1 MKNKSFKKRH
11 FIIPGIIL
19 LIAIILFAAPRIAKT
34 YIVKHSSELIG
45 RKTSIGKIRINYFTG
60 TLRINDLK
68 LFEADGSTPFVSFRQ
83 LKVNL
88 DYLPLFSNEFVVRYI
103 SLDDPYVQVLQDGSK
118 FNFSDLIESD
128 STITEKDTIPEE
140 PTKYIINN
148 IRISRGFVKYTDIP
162 LNHTISLDSLDLQIP
177 GFTWNSDT
185 ANLDVGFNFV
195 EGGGIRSGFSVNQA
209 DSTYSIDLKID
220 SLNLGIIEPYVAGN
234 LNISDL
240 KGFYSGDLLIKG
252 SITSVMQLF
261 VKGDN
266 HISGFQLNDT
276 LNRTILS
283 FNDLNVGLDTFDLAN
298 NLLRIKDVKIRS
310 PQVIF
315 ELTDSVN
322 NWTTLMKSSA
332 TVQTDSLAQ
341 PADTAVSGSEFSYNI
356 PHVEITGGTV
366 LLSDRNLKYPFGFR
380 IDSLKLDL
388 SEMPENKER
397 ISVKLSALL
406 NKTGMIS
413 TEGSINQ
420 LDPANDLDINLEI
433 KQFRMADV
441 DAYFRQYFGFPVTG
455 GLMSFSSTNILRPR
469 SLESTNHIYFRRFS
483 LDKKLPEKTEYNVPL
498 RLAIGILSDKDGII
512 DLKAPVKMKGDEVK
526 IINLG
531 RIIFRVIGNLFV
543 KAALS
548 PFNLISQIQGVD
560 EESLKQINLD
570 LTNESPD
577 EKGLK
582 SIDILSDILNKKP
595 LLNIDLIYCINRE
608 KAIDSLAYIYTRND
622 FLRSTGSIAS
632 DDRKVPDSTLV
643 RFVLEKNPADSLIAS
658 KNVRALYIGFIG
670 QEKLNLRVD
679 SLKNRQTGFISN
691 YLGVERALPSARFRI
706 LETTPDSLKPVS
718 ATPSFRIFLTEGGS
732 Q

>member
-11 FIIPGIIL
+11 LIIPGIIL
-19 LIAIILFAAPRIAKT
+19 FIAIILFAAPRIAKT
-34 YIVKHSSELIG
+34 YFIKHAPELIG
-45 RKTSIGKIRINYFTG
+45 RNVDIGKIRINYFTG
-60 TLRINDLK
+60 TLRITDMK
-68 LFEADGSTPFVSFRQ
+68 LYEADGSTPFVSFRQ

-88 DYLPLFSNEFVVRYI
+88 DYLPLLSNEFVVRYI
-103 SLDDPYVQVLQDGSK
+103 SLDDPFVQVLQDGSK
-118 FNFSDLIESD
+118 FNFSDLIASD
-128 STITEKDTIPEE
+128 STVTEKDTIPEE

-148 IRISRGFVKYTDIP
+148 IRISRGFVKYTDVP

-220 SLNLGIIEPYVAGN
+220 SLNLEIIEPYVAGN
-234 LNISDL
+234 LNISDM
-240 KGFYSGDLLIKG
+240 KGYYSGDLMIKG

-261 VKGDN
+261 VKGEN

-283 FNDLNVGLDTFDLAN
+283 FSNLDIGLDTFDLSRN
-298 NLLRIKDVKIRS
+298 ILRINNVKLKN
-310 PQVIF
+310 PQVLF

-332 TVQTDSLAQ
+332 GEQADSLAQ
-341 PADTAVSGSEFSYNI
+341 PLDTTASGTEFSYNI

-366 LLSDRNLKYPFGFR
+366 LLSDRNLKYPFDYR

-388 SEMPENKER
+388 SEMPEHKDR
-397 ISVKLSALL
+397 IALKLSALL
-406 NKTGMIS
+406 NSTGTIS
-413 TEGSINQ
+413 TEGTINMA
-420 LDPANDLDINLEI
+420 DPSNDLDISLEI
-433 KQFRMADV
+433 KQFRMSDV
-441 DAYFRQYFGFPVTG
+441 DAYFKHYFGFPVKG
-455 GLMSFSSTNILRPR
+455 GLMNFSTTNTLRPR
-469 SLESTNHIYFRRFS
+469 SLESTNHVYFRRFS
-483 LDKKLPEKTEYNVPL
+483 LDKKLPEKTDYNVPL
-498 RLAIGILSDKDGII
+498 RLAIGVLSDKDGII

-548 PFNLISQIQGVD
+548 PFNLISQLQGVD
-560 EESLKQINLD
+560 EESLKQIRLG

-577 EKGLK
+577 EKGLR
-582 SIDILSDILNKKP
+582 SIDILTDILNKKP
-595 LLNIDLIYCINRE
+595 LINLDLIYCINRE
-608 KAIDSLAYIYTRND
+608 KAIDSLGYIYTRND
-622 FLRSTGSIAS
+622 FLKSTGASVS
-632 DDRKVPDSTLV
+632 DDKEIPDSTLV
-643 RFVLEKNPADSLIAS
+643 RFVLGRNPADSSLVSGNAG
-658 KNVRALYIGFIG
+658 ALFVKYAGT
-670 QEKLNLRVD
+670 EKLNVRLD
-679 SLKNRQTGFISN
+679 SLKKRQTGFINN
-691 YLGVERALPSARFRI
+691 YLGVDRALPSNRFRI
-706 LETTPDSLKPVS
+706 IETTPDSIRPVS
-718 ATPSFRIFLTEGGS
+718 AAPSFRIYLTEGGG

>member
-11 FIIPGIIL
+11 LIIPGIII
-19 LIAIILFAAPRIAKT
+19 LIAIILFAAPRIAKN
-34 YIVKHSSELIG
+34 YIVKHSPELIG

-68 LFEADGSTPFVSFRQ
+68 LFESDGTTPFVSFRQ
-83 LKVNL
+83 LKINL
-88 DYLPLFSNEFVVRYI
+88 DYLPLLSNEFVVRYI
-103 SLDDPYVQVLQDGSK
+103 SLDDPYVQVLQDGSE
-118 FNFSDLIESD
+118 FNFSDLVKSD
-128 STITEKDTIPEE
+128 STIPEKDTIPEE

-195 EGGGIRSGFSVNQA
+195 EGGGISSGFSVNQA
-209 DSTYSIDLKID
+209 DSTYSVDLKID
-220 SLNLGIIEPYVAGN
+220 SLNLEIIEPYVAGN

-240 KGFYSGDLLIKG
+240 KGYYSGDLLIKG
-252 SITSVMQLF
+252 SISSVLQLF

-276 LNRTILS
+276 LNRTILAFS
-283 FNDLNVGLDTFDLAN
+283 DLDVGLDTFDLTS
-298 NLLRIKDVKIRS
+298 NLLRIKDVKLKN
-310 PQVIF
+310 PQLLF

-322 NWTTLMKSSA
+322 NWTTLLKPSDTGQA
-332 TVQTDSLAQ
+332 DSLAQ
-341 PADTAVSGSEFSYNI
+341 PVDTTASGSEFSYNI
-356 PHVEITGGTV
+356 PHFQINGGTV
-366 LLSDRNLKYPFGFR
+366 LLSDRNLKYPFGYS
-380 IDSLKLDL
+380 IDSLQLDL
-388 SEMPENKER
+388 SEMPANRDR
-397 ISVKLSALL
+397 ITLKLSALL

-413 TEGSINQ
+413 TEGTISKI
-420 LDPANDLDINLEI
+420 DPANDLDINMEI
-433 KQFRMADV
+433 KQFRMADL
-441 DAYFRQYFGFPVTG
+441 DAYFRQYFGFPVRG
-455 GLMSFSSTNILRPR
+455 GLMNFSTSNILRPK

-483 LDKKLPEKTEYNVPL
+483 LDKKLPEKTEYNIPL

-548 PFNLISQIQGVD
+548 PFNLISQLQGVD
-560 EESLKQINLD
+560 EESLKQIRLD

-577 EKGLK
+577 EKGLR
-582 SIDILSDILNKKP
+582 SVDILSDILNKKP
-595 LLNIDLIYCINRE
+595 LLNLDLIFCINRE
-608 KAIDSLAYIYTRND
+608 KAIDTLAYIYTRND
-622 FLRSTGSIAS
+622 FLRSNGIPVS
-632 DDRKVPDSTLV
+632 DDRIIPDSILL
-643 RFVLEKNPADSLIAS
+643 RYVLGKNPSDSLLTS
-658 KNVRALYIGFIG
+658 GNTGALYVGFIG
-670 QEKLNLRVD
+670 LGKLNVRLD
-679 SLKNRQTGFISN
+679 SLRKRQTGFINN
-691 YLGVERALPSARFRI
+691 YLGVERALPPGRFRI

-718 ATPSFRIFLTEGGS
+718 STPSFRIYLTEGDS

>member
-11 FIIPGIIL
+11 LIIPGIIL

-34 YIVKHSSELIG
+34 YIVKHSPELIG
-45 RKTSIGKIRINYFTG
+45 RKIAIGKIRINYFTG
-60 TLRINDLK
+60 TLRITDLK
-68 LFEADGSTPFVSFRQ
+68 LFETDGTTAFVSFRQ
-83 LKVNL
+83 MKVNL

-103 SLDDPYVQVLQDGSK
+103 SLDDPYVQVLQDGSR
-118 FNFSDLIESD
+118 FNFSDLITSD
-128 STITEKDTIPEE
+128 STINEKDTIPEE

-162 LNHTISLDSLDLQIP
+162 LKHTISLDSLDLQIP

-209 DSTYSIDLKID
+209 DSTYTVNLKID
-220 SLNLGIIEPYVAGN
+220 SLNLEIIEPYVAGN

-252 SITSVMQLF
+252 SISSVLNLF

-266 HISGFQLNDT
+266 HISGFQIKDT

-283 FNDLNVGLDTFDLAN
+283 FNDLFVGLDTFDLSR
-298 NLLRIKDVKIRS
+298 NLLRINGIRLQN
-310 PQVIF
+310 PQVLF

-322 NWTTLMKSSA
+322 NWTTLIKYSA
-332 TVQTDSLAQ
+332 PGLADSLAQ
-341 PADTAVSGSEFSYNI
+341 TVDTTASESEFSYNI

-366 LLSDRNLKYPFGFR
+366 LLSDRNLKYPFGYR

-388 SEMPENKER
+388 SQIPETNDR
-397 ISVKLSALL
+397 IALKLSALL
-406 NKTGMIS
+406 NKTGSIN
-413 TEGSINQ
+413 TEGTINMA
-420 LDPANDLDINLEI
+420 DPSNDLDISLEI

-441 DAYFRQYFGFPVTG
+441 DAYFRQYFGFPVKG
-455 GLMSFSSTNILRPR
+455 GLMSFSTTNILRPR
-469 SLESTNHIYFRRFS
+469 SLESTNHIYFRRFN

-548 PFNLISQIQGVD
+548 PFNLISQLQGVD
-560 EESLKQINLD
+560 EESLKQIRLD

-577 EKGLK
+577 EKGLR
-582 SIDILSDILNKKP
+582 SLDVLSDILNKKP
-595 LLNIDLIYCINRE
+595 LINLDLIYCINRE
-608 KAIDSLAYIYTRND
+608 KAIDSLAYIYTRNE
-622 FLRSTGSIAS
+622 FLRSTGASIS
-632 DDRKVPDSTLV
+632 DERKIPDSTLV
-643 RFVLEKNPADSLIAS
+643 RFALGKNPAESSLGSGNAGAIYVKYAGTERLNVRLDSLS
-658 KNVRALYIGFIG
+658 KLH
-670 QEKLNLRVD
+670 
-679 SLKNRQTGFISN
+679 TGFISN
-691 YLGVERALPSARFRI
+691 YLSVERALPSNRFRI
-706 LETTPDSLKPVS
+706 IETTPDSIKPVT
-718 ATPSFRIFLTEGGS
+718 ATPSFRLYLNEEGS

>member
-11 FIIPGIIL
+11 LIIPGVIL
-19 LIAIILFAAPRIAKT
+19 LISIILFAAPRIAKT
-34 YIVKHSSELIG
+34 YIVKHSPELIG
-45 RKTSIGKIRINYFTG
+45 RKVSIGMIRINYFTG
-60 TLRINDLK
+60 TLRITDLK
-68 LFEADGSTPFVSFRQ
+68 LFEADGTTAFVSFRQ

-103 SLDDPYVQVLQDGSK
+103 SLDDPYVQVQQDGSK
-118 FNFSDLIESD
+118 FNFSDLMPSD
-128 STITEKDTIPEE
+128 STIAEKDTIPEE

-162 LNHTISLDSLDLQIP
+162 LKHTISLDSLDLQIP

-209 DSTYSIDLKID
+209 DSTYSIDLNID
-220 SLNLGIIEPYVAGN
+220 SLNLEIIEPYVAGN

-240 KGFYSGDLLIKG
+240 KGYYSGDLMIKG

-261 VKGDN
+261 VKGEN
-266 HISGFQLNDT
+266 HVSDFRLNDT

-283 FNDLNVGLDTFDLAN
+283 FSGLDIGLDTFDLAN
-298 NLLRIKDVKIRS
+298 NLLRIKDVKLKN
-310 PQVIF
+310 PQVLF

-332 TVQTDSLAQ
+332 AGQADSLVQ
-341 PADTAVSGSEFSYNI
+341 PVDTTASESEFSYNI

-366 LLSDRNLKYPFGFR
+366 LLSDRNLKYPFGYR

-388 SEMPENKER
+388 SEMPENKDR
-397 ISVKLSALL
+397 IAVKLSALL

-413 TEGSINQ
+413 TKGTINI
-420 LDPANDLDINLEI
+420 LDPSNDLDINLEI

-455 GLMSFSSTNILRPR
+455 GLMNFSTTNVLRPR

-483 LDKKLPEKTEYNVPL
+483 LDKKLPEKTDYNVPL

-548 PFNLISQIQGVD
+548 PFNLISQLQGVD
-560 EESLKQINLD
+560 EESLKQIGLD

-582 SIDILSDILNKKP
+582 SVDILSDILNKKP
-595 LLNIDLIYCINRE
+595 LLNLDLFYCINRE

-622 FLRSTGSIAS
+622 FLRSTGSSTS
-632 DDRKVPDSTLV
+632 DDRKIPDSTLI
-643 RFVLEKNPADSLIAS
+643 RFVLARNPADTSLVSGNAG
-658 KNVRALYIGFIG
+658 ALYVEHIGR
-670 QEKLNLRVD
+670 EKLNVRLD
-679 SLKNRQTGFISN
+679 SLSKLQTGFMSN
-691 YLGVERALPSARFRI
+691 YLGVERALPSGRFRI

-718 ATPSFRIFLTEGGS
+718 ATPSFRIYLTEGGG